1 MTTVINTNMA
11 SIYAQNNLSAAQGRL
26 ATSVQRLSSG
36 MRINSAKDDSAGLAI
51 SMGMQSQI
59 YGIEQA
65 NRNLSD
71 VIGMAQVT
79 ETALGTIQDMLLRLK
94 TLGTQAGN
102 SALSPEQKQQITT
115 EADAI
120 TAQISITRQEAVY
133 NGISLVGASSADVS
147 TYSVQAG
154 VKVET
159 TIDFVTANASIT
171 TNSDNYESVDADLLS
186 ISSERAKMGAM
197 ISRATYSAQN
207 LQAQSA
213 NLTQARS
220 AIVDTDFASET
231 ANLTKGQIMQQA
243 ATAMLAQAN
252 QMPNVILSLLK

>member
-1 MTTVINTNMA
+1 MATVINTNMA

-36 MRINSAKDDSAGLAI
+36 LRINSAKDDSAGLAI

-59 YGIEQA
+59 YGIDQA

-71 VIGMAQVT
+71 IIGMAQVT
-79 ETALGTIQDMLLRLK
+79 ETALATIQDMLLRMK
-94 TLGTQAGN
+94 SLGTQAGN
-102 SALSPEQKQQITT
+102 KALSSDQAAQITT
-115 EADAI
+115 EAAAI
-120 TAQISITRQEAVY
+120 VAQISLTRAEAVY
-133 NGISLVGASSADVS
+133 NGIALVGVTAGT
-147 TYSVQAG
+147 TYGVQSG
-154 VKVET
+154 VETTT
-159 TIDFVTANASIT
+159 TIDFITSNANLLSSSTSFASI
-171 TNSDNYESVDADLLS
+171 DDDLLT

-213 NLTQARS
+213 NLTSARS

-231 ANLTKGQIMQQA
+231 AALTKGQIMQQA
-243 ATAMLAQAN
+243 STAMLAQAN

>member
-1 MTTVINTNMA
+1 MATVINTNMA
-11 SIYAQNNLSAAQGRL
+11 SIYAQNNLSAAQGKL

-36 MRINSAKDDSAGLAI
+36 LRINSAKDDSAGLAI

-71 VIGMAQVT
+71 IIGMAQVT

-94 TLGTQAGN
+94 TLGTQYGN
-102 SALSPEQKQQITT
+102 EALSTGQKTQIET
-115 EADAI
+115 EAEAI
-120 TAQISITRQEAVY
+120 VDQISLTRVEAVY
-133 NGISLVGASSADVS
+133 NGISLVGTAAGD
-147 TYSVQAG
+147 TYAVQSG
-154 VKVET
+154 VETST
-159 TIDFVTANASIT
+159 TIDFITANANVGVSST
-171 TNSDNYESVDADLLS
+171 SFATVDDDLLQ
-186 ISSERAKMGAM
+186 ISSERAAMGAM

-231 ANLTKGQIMQQA
+231 AALTKGQIMQQA
-243 ATAMLAQAN
+243 STAMLAQAN

>member
-1 MTTVINTNMA
+1 MATVINTNMA
-11 SIYAQNNLSAAQGRL
+11 SIYAQNNLSSAQGKL

-36 MRINSAKDDSAGLAI
+36 LRINSAKDDSAGLAI

-59 YGIEQA
+59 YGIDQA

-71 VIGMAQVT
+71 IIGMAQVT
-79 ETALGTIQDMLLRLK
+79 ETALATIQDMLLRMK
-94 TLGTQAGN
+94 SLGTQAGN
-102 SALSPEQKQQITT
+102 SALSSDQKRQITT
-115 EADAI
+115 EASAI
-120 TAQISITRQEAVY
+120 VSQIALTRGEAVY
-133 NGISLVGASSADVS
+133 NGISLVGTAAGSTYAVQSGVS
-147 TYSVQAG
+147 TS
-154 VKVET
+154 T
-159 TIDFVTANASIT
+159 TINFVTANASIT
-171 TNSDNYESVDADLLS
+171 STATSFGSIDADLLS

-213 NLTQARS
+213 NLTAARS

-231 ANLTKGQIMQQA
+231 AQLTKGQIMQQA
-243 ATAMLAQAN
+243 STAMLAQAN

>member
-1 MTTVINTNMA
+1 MATVINTNMA
-11 SIYAQNNLSAAQGRL
+11 SIYAQNNLSAAQGKL

-36 MRINSAKDDSAGLAI
+36 LRINSAKDDSAGLAI

-59 YGIEQA
+59 YGIDQA

-71 VIGMAQVT
+71 IIGMAQVT
-79 ETALGTIQDMLLRLK
+79 ETALATIQDMLLRMK
-94 TLGTQAGN
+94 SLGTQAGN
-102 SALSPEQKQQITT
+102 EALSSDQAAQITT
-115 EADAI
+115 EAAAI
-120 TAQISITRQEAVY
+120 VAQISLTRAEAVY
-133 NGISLVGASSADVS
+133 NGIALVGTTAGT
-147 TYSVQAG
+147 TYGVQSG
-154 VKVET
+154 VETTT
-159 TIDFVTANASIT
+159 TIDFITSNAALLSTSTSFASI
-171 TNSDNYESVDADLLS
+171 DDDLLT

-213 NLTQARS
+213 NLTSARS

-231 ANLTKGQIMQQA
+231 AALTKGQIMQQA
-243 ATAMLAQAN
+243 STAMLAQAN

>member
-1 MTTVINTNMA
+1 MATVINTNMA
-11 SIYAQNNLSAAQGRL
+11 SIYAQNNLSAAQSKL

-36 MRINSAKDDSAGLAI
+36 LRINSAKDDSAGLAI

-59 YGIEQA
+59 YGIDQA

-71 VIGMAQVT
+71 IIGMAQVT
-79 ETALGTIQDMLLRLK
+79 ETALATIQDMLLRMK
-94 TLGTQAGN
+94 SLGTQAGN
-102 SALSPEQKQQITT
+102 EALSSDQAAQITT
-115 EADAI
+115 EAAAI
-120 TAQISITRQEAVY
+120 VAQISLTRAEAVY
-133 NGISLVGASSADVS
+133 NGINLVGTTAGT
-147 TYSVQAG
+147 TYGVQSG
-154 VKVET
+154 VETTT
-159 TIDFVTANASIT
+159 TIDFITSNAALLSTSTSFASI
-171 TNSDNYESVDADLLS
+171 DDDLLT

-213 NLTQARS
+213 NLTSARS

-231 ANLTKGQIMQQA
+231 AALTKGQIMQQA
-243 ATAMLAQAN
+243 STAMLAQAN

>member
-1 MTTVINTNMA
+1 MATVINTNMA
-11 SIYAQNNLSAAQGRL
+11 SIYAQNNLSTAQSKL
-26 ATSVQRLSSG
+26 STSVQRLSSG
-36 MRINSAKDDSAGLAI
+36 LRINSAKDDSAGLAI

-59 YGIEQA
+59 FGIEQA

-71 VIGMAQVT
+71 IIGMAQVT

-94 TLGTQAGN
+94 SLGTQYGN
-102 SALSPEQKQQITT
+102 EALSTGQKQQINT
-115 EADAI
+115 EASAI
-120 TAQISITRQEAVY
+120 IKQISLTRVEAVY
-133 NGISLVGASSADVS
+133 NGIDLVGSAAGH
-147 TYSVQAG
+147 TYGVQSG
-154 VKVET
+154 VETST
-159 TIDFVTANASIT
+159 TIDFLSANANIATSSLT
-171 TNSDNYESVDADLLS
+171 FTAVDDDLLQ
-186 ISSERAKMGAM
+186 ISSERARMGAL

-220 AIVDTDFASET
+220 AIVDTDFAAET
-231 ANLTKGQIMQQA
+231 ASLTKGQIMQQA

>member
-1 MTTVINTNMA
+1 MATVINTNMA
-11 SIYAQNNLSAAQGRL
+11 SIYAQNNLSAAQSKL
-26 ATSVQRLSSG
+26 STSVQRLSSG
-36 MRINSAKDDSAGLAI
+36 LRINSAKDDSAGLAI

-59 YGIEQA
+59 FGIEQA

-71 VIGMAQVT
+71 IIGMAQVT

-94 TLGTQAGN
+94 SLGTQYGN
-102 SALSPEQKQQITT
+102 DALSTGQQQQINT
-115 EADAI
+115 EASAI
-120 TAQISITRQEAVY
+120 IKQISLTRVEAVY
-133 NGISLVGASSADVS
+133 NGIDLVGSA
-147 TYSVQAG
+147 AG
-154 VKVET
+154 VTYNVQSGVETTT
-159 TIDFVTANASIT
+159 TIDFLSANANIATSSLT
-171 TNSDNYESVDADLLS
+171 FSAVDDDLLQ
-186 ISSERAKMGAM
+186 ISSERARMGAL

-213 NLTQARS
+213 NLSQARS

-231 ANLTKGQIMQQA
+231 AALTKGQIMQQA

>member
-11 SIYAQNNLSAAQGRL
+11 SIYAQNNLSSAQGKL
-26 ATSVQRLSSG
+26 ATSVERLSSG

-59 YGIEQA
+59 YGIDQA

-71 VIGMAQVT
+71 IIGMAQVT

-94 TLGTQAGN
+94 TLGTQNGN
-102 SALSPEQKQQITT
+102 TALSAGQRSQITT
-115 EADAI
+115 EAAAI
-120 TAQISITRQEAVY
+120 VSQIGLTRSEAVY
-133 NGISLVGASSADVS
+133 NGISLVGTATGSTYAVQSGVS
-147 TYSVQAG
+147 TA
-154 VKVET
+154 T
-159 TIDFVTANASIT
+159 TIDFVTANAAIS
-171 TNSDNYESVDADLLS
+171 TNSTSFGSIDTDLLA

-231 ANLTKGQIMQQA
+231 AQLTKGQIMQKA
-243 ATAMLAQAN
+243 STAMLAQAN

>member
-1 MTTVINTNMA
+1 MATVINTNMA
-11 SIYAQNNLSAAQGRL
+11 SIYAQNNLSAAQGKL

-36 MRINSAKDDSAGLAI
+36 LRINSAKDDSAGLAI

-71 VIGMAQVT
+71 IVGMAQVT

-94 TLGTQAGN
+94 TLGTQNGN
-102 SALSPEQKQQITT
+102 AALSTGQRAQITT
-115 EADAI
+115 EAAAI
-120 TAQISITRQEAVY
+120 VNQISLTRAEAVY
-133 NGISLVGASSADVS
+133 NGISLVGTATGTSYAVQSGVS
-147 TYSVQAG
+147 VA
-154 VKVET
+154 T
-159 TIDFVTANASIT
+159 TIDFVTANAAIT
-171 TNSDNYESVDADLLS
+171 TTSATFGAIDADLLS

-231 ANLTKGQIMQQA
+231 AALTKGQIMQQA
-243 ATAMLAQAN
+243 STAMLAQAN

>member
-1 MTTVINTNMA
+1 MATVINTNMA
-11 SIYAQNNLSAAQGRL
+11 SIYAQNNLSSAQGKL

-36 MRINSAKDDSAGLAI
+36 LRINSAKDDSAGLAI

-59 YGIEQA
+59 YGIDQA

-71 VIGMAQVT
+71 IIGMAQVT
-79 ETALGTIQDMLLRLK
+79 ETALATIQDMLLRMK
-94 TLGTQAGN
+94 SLGTQAGN
-102 SALSPEQKQQITT
+102 SALSSDQKRQITT
-115 EADAI
+115 EASAI
-120 TAQISITRQEAVY
+120 VAQIALTRSEAVY
-133 NGISLVGASSADVS
+133 NGISLVGTAAGNTYGVQSGVS
-147 TYSVQAG
+147 TA
-154 VKVET
+154 T
-159 TIDFVTANASIT
+159 TINFITANAAVTSTATVFTAI
-171 TNSDNYESVDADLLS
+171 DADLLS

-213 NLTQARS
+213 NLTSARS

-231 ANLTKGQIMQQA
+231 AQLTKGQIMQQA
-243 ATAMLAQAN
+243 STAMLAQAN

>member
-1 MTTVINTNMA
+1 MATVINTNMA
-11 SIYAQNNLSAAQGRL
+11 SIYAQNNLSVAQGKL

-36 MRINSAKDDSAGLAI
+36 LRINSAKDDSAGLAI

-59 YGIEQA
+59 FGIEQA

-79 ETALGTIQDMLLRLK
+79 ETALATIQDMLLRMK
-94 TLGTQAGN
+94 SLGTQKGN
-102 SALSPEQKQQITT
+102 EALSSDQAQQITT
-115 EADAI
+115 EATAI
-120 TAQISITRQEAVY
+120 VAQISLTRVEAVY
-133 NGISLVGASSADVS
+133 NGIKLVGDGTTS
-147 TYSVQAG
+147 TYKVQSG
-154 VKVET
+154 VET
-159 TIDFVTANASIT
+159 DTTINFVTADAALKTSNTSFGSI
-171 TNSDNYESVDADLLS
+171 DKDLLN

-213 NLTQARS
+213 NLTSARS

-231 ANLTKGQIMQQA
+231 AALTKGQIMQQA

>member
-1 MTTVINTNMA
+1 MATVINTNMA

-36 MRINSAKDDSAGLAI
+36 LRINSAKDDSAGLAI

-59 YGIEQA
+59 YGIDQA

-71 VIGMAQVT
+71 IIGMAQVT
-79 ETALGTIQDMLLRLK
+79 ETALATIQDMLLRMK
-94 TLGTQAGN
+94 SLGTQAGN
-102 SALSPEQKQQITT
+102 EALSSDQAAQITT
-115 EADAI
+115 EAAAI
-120 TAQISITRQEAVY
+120 VAQIGLTRTEAVY
-133 NGISLVGASSADVS
+133 NGISLVGTA
-147 TYSVQAG
+147 AG
-154 VKVET
+154 VTYGVQSGVETTT
-159 TIDFVTANASIT
+159 TIDFITSNATLLSTSTSFASI
-171 TNSDNYESVDADLLS
+171 DDDLLT

-213 NLTQARS
+213 NLNSARS

-231 ANLTKGQIMQQA
+231 AALTKGQIMQQA
-243 ATAMLAQAN
+243 STAMLAQAN

>member
-1 MTTVINTNMA
+1 MATVINTNMA
-11 SIYAQNNLSAAQGRL
+11 SIYAQNNLSAAQGKL

-36 MRINSAKDDSAGLAI
+36 LRINSAKDDSAGLAI

-71 VIGMAQVT
+71 IIGMAQVT
-79 ETALGTIQDMLLRLK
+79 ETALSTIQEMLLRLK
-94 TLGTQAGN
+94 TLGTQSGN
-102 SALSPEQKQQITT
+102 SALSAGQRSQITT
-115 EADAI
+115 EAA
-120 TAQISITRQEAVY
+120 ALVSQIGLTRTEAVY
-133 NGISLVGASSADVS
+133 NGIDLVGVAAGS
-147 TYSVQAG
+147 TYNVQSG
-154 VKVET
+154 VETTT
-159 TIDFVTANASIT
+159 TIDFTSANAFVT
-171 TNSDNYESVDADLLS
+171 TSSTVFTAVDADLLQ
-186 ISSERAKMGAM
+186 ISSERARMGAL

-207 LQAQSA
+207 LQSQSA

-231 ANLTKGQIMQQA
+231 AQLTKGQIMQQA

>member
-1 MTTVINTNMA
+1 MSTVINTNMA
-11 SIYAQNNLSAAQGRL
+11 SIYAQNNLSAAQGKL

-36 MRINSAKDDSAGLAI
+36 LRINSAKDDSAGLAI

-59 YGIEQA
+59 YGIDQA

-71 VIGMAQVT
+71 IIGMAQVT
-79 ETALGTIQDMLLRLK
+79 ETALATIQDMLLRMK
-94 TLGTQAGN
+94 SLGTQAGN
-102 SALSPEQKQQITT
+102 AALSSDQKRQITT
-115 EADAI
+115 EASAI
-120 TAQISITRQEAVY
+120 VSQIALTRGEAVY
-133 NGISLVGASSADVS
+133 NGISLVGTAAGSTYAVQSGVS
-147 TYSVQAG
+147 TS
-154 VKVET
+154 T
-159 TIDFVTANASIT
+159 TINFVTANASIT
-171 TNSDNYESVDADLLS
+171 STASSFGSIDADLLS

-213 NLTQARS
+213 NLTSARS

-231 ANLTKGQIMQQA
+231 AQLTKGQIMQQA
-243 ATAMLAQAN
+243 STAMLAQAN

>member
-36 MRINSAKDDSAGLAI
+36 LRINSAKDDSAGLAI

-59 YGIEQA
+59 YGIDQA

-71 VIGMAQVT
+71 IIGMAQVT

-94 TLGTQAGN
+94 TLGTQSGN
-102 SALSPEQKQQITT
+102 AALSTQQKDQITT
-115 EADAI
+115 EATAI
-120 TAQISITRQEAVY
+120 VAQISLTRKEAVY
-133 NGISLVGASSADVS
+133 NGISLVGVGDGS
-147 TYSVQAG
+147 TYHVQSG

-171 TNSDNYESVDADLLS
+171 TFSGNYDKVDDDLLQ

>member
-1 MTTVINTNMA
+1 MATVINTNMA
-11 SIYAQNNLSAAQGRL
+11 SIYAQNNLSVAQGKL

-36 MRINSAKDDSAGLAI
+36 LRINSAKDDSAGLAI

-59 YGIEQA
+59 YGIDQA

-71 VIGMAQVT
+71 IIGMAQVT
-79 ETALGTIQDMLLRLK
+79 ETALATIQDMLLRMK
-94 TLGTQAGN
+94 SLGTQAGN
-102 SALSPEQKQQITT
+102 EALSSSQVAQITT
-115 EADAI
+115 EATAI
-120 TAQISITRQEAVY
+120 VAQIALTRSEAVY
-133 NGISLVGASSADVS
+133 NGISLVGTTNGATYGVQSGVS
-147 TYSVQAG
+147 TA
-154 VKVET
+154 T
-159 TIDFVTANASIT
+159 TIDFITANAAITSTATGFSSI
-171 TNSDNYESVDADLLS
+171 DADLLS

-213 NLTQARS
+213 NLTSARS

-231 ANLTKGQIMQQA
+231 AALTKGQIMQQA
-243 ATAMLAQAN
+243 STAMLAQAN